1 MLISRKRKQ
10 RTYTDCTP
18 LGMPDPLDES
28 LVSRKRKAAPP
39 AAEAPAKKKRSRIAA
54 REAKEAKKA
63 LVPKTRVAGKPVKPT
78 AAAANGKPAA
88 ANATKANGKPV
99 KKSKAPAPP
108 ADDDDVI
115 SDNDYLIEDS
125 DEDGNINVTGLDAL
139 GSASEDELDDDAF
152 DSDEEIT
159 KGAAMWSDDDDDEDL
174 EERLTAANI
183 EGLSKKLDMEKAV
196 GTLLLEIVAS
206 RLLTSI

>member
-63 LVPKTRVAGKPVKPT
+63 LVPKTRVAGKPVAKT
-78 AAAANGKPAA
+78 AQSATASGTKASGKP
-88 ANATKANGKPV
+88 ATKANGKPV

-196 GTLLLEIVAS
+196 GTLLA
-206 RLLTSI
+206 